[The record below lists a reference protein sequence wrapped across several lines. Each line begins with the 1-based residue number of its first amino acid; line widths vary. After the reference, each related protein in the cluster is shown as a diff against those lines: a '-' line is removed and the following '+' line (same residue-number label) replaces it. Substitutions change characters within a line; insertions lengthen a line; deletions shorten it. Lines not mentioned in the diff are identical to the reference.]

1 MILTAIIGV
10 VKVKE
15 NQDNVG
21 YYSII
26 PATVLYNKELKAN
39 EKLLYAI
46 ITSLSNKEGYCFAT
60 NKYLAEK
67 LDVNPKTISSWISDL
82 KDRNFIIVELIR
94 NENKQIVQRKIYIND
109 APYPLNN
116 RYMYPS
122 KNGQAIHQN
131 MEDNNIRNNNIT
143 NKNGHK
149 KFISNYTDQRQ
160 YPDEFFNQFYANLN

>member
-1 MILTAIIGV
+1 M
-10 VKVKE
+10 KE
-15 NQDNVG
+15 KEDNVG

-46 ITSLSNKEGYCFAT
+46 ITSLANKEGYCFAS

-82 KDRNFIIVELIR
+82 KNRKFIIVELIR

-116 RYMYPS
+116 GYLYQS
-122 KNGQAIHQN
+122 KNGHAIYQN
-131 MEDNNIRNNNIT
+131 MEDNNIRFNNKNNNKS
-143 NKNGHK
+143 NR
-149 KFISNYTDQRQ
+149 KFISNYENQRQ
-160 YPDEFFNQFYANLN
+160 YTKEFLESLYAN

>member
-1 MILTAIIGV
+1 M
-10 VKVKE
+10 KE
-15 NQDNVG
+15 NENSIG
-21 YYSII
+21 YYSVI

-46 ITSLSNKEGYCFAT
+46 INSLANKEGYCFAT
-60 NKYLAEK
+60 NEYLAKK
-67 LDVNPKTISSWISDL
+67 LGVHRKTVSNWITHLED
-82 KDRNFIIVELIR
+82 KKFIITEVIK
-94 NENKQIVQRKIYIND
+94 NENQQVLKRKIYIND

-116 RYMYPS
+116 RHMYQL

>member
-1 MILTAIIGV
+1 M
-10 VKVKE
+10 KE
-15 NQDNVG
+15 KEDNVG

-116 RYMYPS
+116 VYQYQL

-131 MEDNNIRNNNIT
+131 MEDNNIRFNNKMN
-143 NKNGHK
+143 NKRHRN
-149 KFISNYTDQRQ
+149 FISNYENQRQ
-160 YPDEFFNQFYANLN
+160 YTKEFLESLYAN